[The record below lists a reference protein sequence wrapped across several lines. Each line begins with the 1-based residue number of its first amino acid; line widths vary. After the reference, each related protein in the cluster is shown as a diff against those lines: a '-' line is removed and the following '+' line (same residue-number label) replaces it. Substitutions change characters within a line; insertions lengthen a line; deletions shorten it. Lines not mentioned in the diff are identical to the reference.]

1 MAGGTTAR
9 AARALSFREADCV
22 VADFEAY
29 VRDRGRDLMRFAA
42 AVTADA
48 GLAEDVVQTV
58 LMRVHPDWD
67 RIAAMTSPE
76 GYLRRA
82 VVNEYLSWRR
92 KWSRLVP
99 HARVPE
105 RADPDDQA
113 EEIATRSALAGHIA
127 ELPPRQRAALVMRF
141 FGDMPDAEI
150 AAALGCRPVTVRGYV
165 SRALRTLRIELTEG
179 SGLAHRD

>member
-1 MAGGTTAR
+1 
-9 AARALSFREADCV
+9 V
-22 VADFEAY
+22 VADFEGF

-67 RIAAMTSPE
+67 RVAAMASPE

-105 RADPDDQA
+105 LADPRDQA
-113 EEIATRSALAGHIA
+113 EEIATRSALAEQIA
-127 ELPPRQRAALVMRF
+127 GLPPRQRTALVLRF
-141 FGDMPDAEI
+141 YNDLTDAEI
-150 AAALGCRPVTVRGYV
+150 AEALDCRPVTVRGYV
-165 SRALRTLRIELTEG
+165 SRALRTLRIELTDSAAEG
-179 SGLAHRD
+179 SGRAHRD